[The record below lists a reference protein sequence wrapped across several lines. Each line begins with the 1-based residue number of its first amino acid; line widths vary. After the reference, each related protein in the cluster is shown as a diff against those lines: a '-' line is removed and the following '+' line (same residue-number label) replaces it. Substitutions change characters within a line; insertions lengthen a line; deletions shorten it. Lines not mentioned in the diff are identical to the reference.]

1 MISNW
6 YSLNVNEYIAT
17 TLSSMIDDDQLAR
30 NLKAAT
36 AKDPPMASE
45 AETSASDLLQ
55 ALKRIF
61 DDLPISQWEN
71 LEVNTYW
78 KQMNENKEWK
88 QNLDVS
94 EL

>member
-6 YSLNVNEYIAT
+6 YCLNMDDYVAT

-36 AKDPPMASE
+36 SREPMVGP
-45 AETSASDLLQ
+45 DLLSH
-55 ALKRIF
+55 LKRIF

-71 LEVNTYW
+71 LEVNRYW
-78 KQMNENKEWK
+78 KQMKEANKEWK
-88 QNLDVS
+88 QNLDCNID
-94 EL
+94 

>member
-6 YSLNVNEYIAT
+6 YSLNVDEYVAT

-36 AKDPPMASE
+36 TKEPMADL
-45 AETSASDLLQ
+45 DLLQ
-55 ALKRIF
+55 ALHRIF

-78 KQMNENKEWK
+78 KQMKDKEWK
-88 QNLDVS
+88 QNLDTN
-94 EL
+94 

>member
-6 YSLNVNEYIAT
+6 YSLNMDEYVAT
-17 TLSSMIDDDQLAR
+17 TLSSMTDDDQLAR

-36 AKDPPMASE
+36 SREPMVGP
-45 AETSASDLLQ
+45 DLLSH
-55 ALKRIF
+55 LKRIF

-78 KQMNENKEWK
+78 KQMKENKEWK
-88 QNLDVS
+88 QNLDCNID
-94 EL
+94 

>member
-6 YSLNVNEYIAT
+6 YSLNVDEYVAT

-36 AKDPPMASE
+36 TKEPMADP
-45 AETSASDLLQ
+45 DLLQ
-55 ALKRIF
+55 ALQRIF

-78 KQMNENKEWK
+78 KQMKDKEWK
-88 QNLDVS
+88 QNLDTN
-94 EL
+94 